1 MTDAEILEGLLRQ
14 EPAALEA
21 MLDAYATPVYGL
33 VYRILAGTG
42 AETDVEEC
50 VSDAFHTAW
59 QQAGRYDSERAPL
72 RTWLLNLAK
81 YQALERRRGLLRRA
95 ERAEDSESPIP
106 PPTPED
112 MMSGKEQR
120 QAVQA
125 ALQQLPRLERE
136 LIYRRYFL
144 EQRVEEA
151 ADALNLTRQAAD
163 NRLWRA
169 RKALR
174 ELLVVPGR
182 EEVSHGE

>member
-1 MTDAEILEGLLRQ
+1 
-14 EPAALEA
+14 
-21 MLDAYATPVYGL
+21 
-33 VYRILAGTG
+33 
-42 AETDVEEC
+42 
-50 VSDAFHTAW
+50 
-59 QQAGRYDSERAPL
+59 
-72 RTWLLNLAK
+72 
-81 YQALERRRGLLRRA
+81 
-95 ERAEDSESPIP
+95 
-106 PPTPED
+106 